1 MTDSNS
7 VKTSQKSGKISKG
20 NLIMAILA
28 AVVVLSAISLNF
40 YAVQAVKS
48 STKSK
53 QEIEKSLQDD
63 IIEKP
68 VAE

>member
-40 YAVQAVKS
+40 YAVQAVKN

-53 QEIEKSLQDD
+53 QEIESLQDD
-63 IIEKP
+63 ISETTEKT
-68 VAE
+68 